1 VEGGGAG
8 ELGVEERELVVDE
21 KVLEVEER
29 GNQCFL
35 YDGSLSDL
43 PFTDLFVNYQKN

>member
-1 VEGGGAG
+1 M
-8 ELGVEERELVVDE
+8 DE